1 MDLVCFRKQNFTK
14 VKHIGNVIT
23 GKHVEIGAN
32 TCIDR
37 STFDSTV
44 ISDFVKIDNL
54 VQIGHNVEIG
64 SYTMIAG
71 NVAIAGS
78 TKLENHVIGGNS
90 SIAGHLKMV
99 MLSAGPVE

>member
-1 MDLVCFRKQNFTK
+1 M
-14 VKHIGNVIT
+14 IT

-37 STFDSTV
+37 STFDSTL

-64 SYTMIAG
+64 SHTMIAG
-71 NVAIAGS
+71 NMLLLALQ
-78 TKLENHVIGGNS
+78 KLENHV
-90 SIAGHLKMV
+90 
-99 MLSAGPVE
+99 